1 MKYTI
6 NGKEYTEWRI
16 NTAIAEKIY
25 GYPSDKDI
33 KRLVIERRIDFC
45 NNWKD
50 AGVVIEKC
58 WDELNAFCAKP
69 TTIKELMKSR
79 WFSIIEKH
87 NCTKLVAA
95 CICFIE
101 INEVQHDSTI

>member
-1 MKYTI
+1 VSYTI

-33 KRLVIERRIDFC
+33 KRLVNEKRIDFC

-58 WDELNAFCAKP
+58 WDK
-69 TTIKELMKSR
+69 LMCVIDVILGSGVYSSNTY
-79 WFSIIEKH
+79 WDEVIEKH

-101 INEVQHDSTI
+101 INEGAVK

>member
-1 MKYTI
+1 VNYTI

-16 NTAIAEKIY
+16 NTIIAEKIY
-25 GYPSDKDI
+25 GYPRDKDI
-33 KRLVIERRIDFC
+33 ERLVNEKRIDFC

-58 WDELNAFCAKP
+58 WDELMKLTETFDDGIADGLC
-69 TTIKELMKSR
+69 TRWEYLMGIYK
-79 WFSIIEKH
+79 
-87 NCTKLVAA
+87 CTKLVAA

-101 INEVQHDSTI
+101 FNDK